1 MVFHTGAAL
10 LDAIVLAV
18 VSMEETGTY
27 GYRITQDVRK
37 VIDVSES
44 TLYPVLRRL
53 QKDEITIV
61 NVCEDSP
68 ADKAGLKSGD
78 ILYKVDEHETAGYEL
93 DTVVSWIHVFHS
105 PVFVHPQIFLHH
117 IALLSN
123 APLSII

>member
-53 QKDEITIV
+53 QKDE
-61 NVCEDSP
+61 CLPLEFP
-68 ADKAGLKSGD
+68 PYH
-78 ILYKVDEHETAGYEL
+78 LY
-93 DTVVSWIHVFHS
+93 FHNLLHGS
-105 PVFVHPQIFLHH
+105 LQSMPQVL
-117 IALLSN
+117 ALCNQEQNLST
-123 APLSII
+123 PEYQDM

>member
-1 MVFHTGAAL
+1 MSLAKKEEQMVFHTGAAL

-53 QKDEITIV
+53 QKDE
-61 NVCEDSP
+61 
-68 ADKAGLKSGD
+68 
-78 ILYKVDEHETAGYEL
+78 
-93 DTVVSWIHVFHS
+93 
-105 PVFVHPQIFLHH
+105 
-117 IALLSN
+117 
-123 APLSII
+123 